1 MSLHLPFR
9 VLSLLLALLGAAALP
24 VFAADW
30 QTWERYM
37 ESGQRALEQ
46 GRAAGAE
53 NWFQDAVREAERR
66 DAKSPQ
72 LVRSLKSLVDLYRK
86 QGRQRDA
93 EAIEQRLAGLTSPA
107 RPADAGPDAVAALE
121 SYAAL
126 LKEGGR
132 EVDAAAVG
140 RRAERLR
147 AVRAGAAQGEL
158 ISFNPAAELRSY
170 AMLLRQRNRDA
181 EALAM
186 DMLAATEARQLID
199 RYGSLRRDLA
209 TEAAS
214 SPTLTWTK
222 QVVGA
227 GEALDGRL
235 YPEAEGLLRDAVRTA
250 ETFTAPDVRLAYT
263 LSILCYA
270 YRAQGKRDEFAAAV
284 QRAMAIL
291 ESAAGSNHRLLPRSL
306 TVLAMAH
313 LRFGF
318 EPDMTLAQLNR
329 SLPILERDLVRD
341 HPAIGLQFAGLA
353 AAHLARSQPEQAKPY
368 LARALAIAEQQ
379 YLPDHVSLANGLM
392 KVVEIYTDQGNYAQA
407 YAVAQRVVVILGK
420 MLDPDHPDVIMATE
434 RYRLLKQKMNQAAE
448 IVSLAAATT
457 VPIQVAGNAM
467 FVHAIVNHSQRVFL
481 LVDSGASST
490 LIRPLVLTRLG
501 LTVPPD
507 APRHRLTVVGGQT
520 LDVPFVTV
528 AMQVGDATI
537 EHLEVAVAEALPGS
551 PDLDGLLGAD
561 FLQRFKVTLEKTAR
575 RMTLEPLPR

>member
-1 MSLHLPFR
+1 
-9 VLSLLLALLGAAALP
+9 
-24 VFAADW
+24 
-30 QTWERYM
+30 
-37 ESGQRALEQ
+37 
-46 GRAAGAE
+46 
-53 NWFQDAVREAERR
+53 
-66 DAKSPQ
+66 
-72 LVRSLKSLVDLYRK
+72 
-86 QGRQRDA
+86 
-93 EAIEQRLAGLTSPA
+93 
-107 RPADAGPDAVAALE
+107 
-121 SYAAL
+121 
-126 LKEGGR
+126 
-132 EVDAAAVG
+132 
-140 RRAERLR
+140 
-147 AVRAGAAQGEL
+147 
-158 ISFNPAAELRSY
+158 
-170 AMLLRQRNRDA
+170 
-181 EALAM
+181 
-186 DMLAATEARQLID
+186 
-199 RYGSLRRDLA
+199 
-209 TEAAS
+209 
-214 SPTLTWTK
+214 
-222 QVVGA
+222 
-227 GEALDGRL
+227 
-235 YPEAEGLLRDAVRTA
+235 
-250 ETFTAPDVRLAYT
+250 VRLAYT
-263 LSILCYA
+263 LSILSYA

-318 EPDMTLAQLNR
+318 EPDTTLAQFNR
-329 SLPILERDLVRD
+329 SLPILEKDLVRD
-341 HPAIGLQFAGLA
+341 HPAIGLQLAGLA
-353 AAHLARSQPEQAKPY
+353 AAYLARSQPEQAKPY
-368 LARALAIAEQQ
+368 LTRALAIAEQQ